1 MLLLIKMS
9 ETAGQ
14 LVLYG
19 TQPTANP
26 SAKLHEGDQ
35 FDNIDFQN
43 LNPQDLG
50 KIISS
55 L

>member
-1 MLLLIKMS
+1 MT

-19 TQPTANP
+19 STATAP
-26 SAKLHEGDQ
+26 EKQTHADP

-43 LNPQDLG
+43 LNP
-50 KIISS
+50 
-55 L
+55 